1 MIIIVIINYLMNL
14 KFDKILILD
23 FRKQSSL
30 ARHDTLRIEYQLR
43 MGRRKIEMIRDPNT
57 ADMGQFVD
65 K

>member
-1 MIIIVIINYLMNL
+1 MNL
-14 KFDKILILD
+14 KFDTIFILD